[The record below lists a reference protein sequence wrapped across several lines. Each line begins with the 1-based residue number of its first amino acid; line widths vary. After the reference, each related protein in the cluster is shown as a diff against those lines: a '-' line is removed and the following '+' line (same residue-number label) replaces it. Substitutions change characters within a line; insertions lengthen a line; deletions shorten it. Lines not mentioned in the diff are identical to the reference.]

1 MVLLSSP
8 ANSLI
13 QLLGVLFIFCFVLV
27 ITYFVTK
34 WIGGVQKAQMTGR
47 GLQVMDTVRI
57 AGNKYVQ
64 ILKIGDAYL
73 VIAIGKD
80 EVTMLA
86 KLTADEIGLAA
97 DEMMDAVQLKGG
109 LLPSDM
115 QDTFQETLEKF
126 RERFSKK
133 QD

>member
-1 MVLLSSP
+1 
-8 ANSLI
+8 
-13 QLLGVLFIFCFVLV
+13 
-27 ITYFVTK
+27 
-34 WIGGVQKAQMTGR
+34 
-47 GLQVMDTVRI
+47 MDTVRI